1 MGDNMKKYLF
11 IIIILF
17 LFSTLFFSK
26 NITLVLSGGG
36 AKGVYQLG
44 VWKALIDDGY
54 TIDGVYGT
62 SVGAINGAAVVM
74 GDYDYAKELWMQI
87 DSNRLMEVD
96 PEILD
101 ILKTDM
107 TFETINDYFSL
118 IWNLILENGIKIH
131 PMVEFVHNSIDEDL
145 IRNSPVDFGLVTV
158 NYSNFQGQELFIEE
172 IPEGKLLDYIL
183 ASSNFPGFERYVI
196 EEEKY
201 IDGGFY
207 SNVPVS
213 MAIDRGSKNIFSVV
227 MSLKVPRDIIA
238 NIKAYFDKDINH
250 IQVSPSMELGG
261 FLDFEP
267 DVYYNY
273 IKLGY
278 LDTQKALNNLTG
290 RQYFIINESYEYLK
304 ELLLNMSIGD
314 IESAFALL
322 DLEYNWNVSIEYNYY
337 RVLLPFFE
345 RISFKSFPTEVLNDT
360 IEKVAEYLEVEKLSP
375 YTRLDLM
382 NEISSSNL
390 NLLSN
395 KENSFVV
402 LNKRV
407 FYDDLIDFFNF
418 IINNSNYHDNSEYS
432 IEFKKLFKDI

>member
-1 MGDNMKKYLF
+1 MKKYLF
-11 IIIILF
+11 IIVFLF
-17 LFSTLFFSK
+17 LFSNMFFSMD
-26 NITLVLSGGG
+26 ITLVLSGGG
-36 AKGVYQLG
+36 ARGVYQLG
-44 VWKALIDDGY
+44 VWKALIDNGY
-54 TIDGVYGT
+54 NIDGVYGT

-74 GDYDYAKELWMQI
+74 GDYESAKNLWMQI
-87 DSNRLMEVD
+87 DTNRLMEVD
-96 PEILD
+96 SKILN

-107 TFETINDYFSL
+107 TFETISDYFSL
-118 IWNLILENGIKIH
+118 VWKLILENGIKIQ
-131 PMVEFVHNSIDEDL
+131 PMVEFVYNSIDEEA
-145 IRNSPVDFGLVTV
+145 IRNSTVDFGLVTV
-158 NYSNFQGQELFIEE
+158 NYSNFKGQELFIEE

-213 MAIDRGSKNIFSVV
+213 MAIDRGSKNILSVV
-227 MSLKVPRDIIA
+227 MSLQVPRDIIA

-278 LDTQKALNNLTG
+278 LDTQRVLDNLTG
-290 RQYFIINESYEYLK
+290 KEYFIINESYEYLK
-304 ELLLNMSIGD
+304 KLLLDMPIGD
-314 IESAFALL
+314 LESAFSLL
-322 DLEYNWNVSIEYNYY
+322 NLEYNWNVSIEYNYY
-337 RVLLPFFE
+337 RILLPFFE
-345 RISFKSFPTEVLNDT
+345 RISFKSSPTEVLNDI
-360 IEKVAEYLEVEKLSP
+360 IEKVAQYLEIEKLSP

-382 NEISSSNL
+382 TEISSSDKKVA
-390 NLLSN
+390 SN
-395 KENSFVV
+395 KENSFVI

-407 FYDDLIDFFNF
+407 YYNNLIDFFKF
-418 IINNSNYHDNSEYS
+418 IINNSDYYENSEYS
-432 IEFKKLFKDI
+432 SEFKKMFKDI

>member
-1 MGDNMKKYLF
+1 MKKYFF
-11 IIIILF
+11 IIIVLF
-17 LFSTLFFSK
+17 LFSTLFFTK

-62 SVGAINGAAVVM
+62 SVGAINGAAVAI
-74 GDYDYAKELWMQI
+74 GDYEYAKELWMQI
-87 DSNRLMEVD
+87 DPNRLMDVD

-118 IWNLILENGIKIH
+118 IWNLIIENGIKIH

-267 DVYYNY
+267 SVYYNY

-278 LDTQKALNNLTG
+278 LDTHKVLNNLTG
-290 RQYFIINESYEYLK
+290 REYFIINESYEYLK

-322 DLEYNWNVSIEYNYY
+322 DIEYNWNVSIEYNYY

-382 NEISSSNL
+382 NEISSNNL
-390 NLLSN
+390 NLISN

-407 FYDDLIDFFNF
+407 FYDDLIDFFKF